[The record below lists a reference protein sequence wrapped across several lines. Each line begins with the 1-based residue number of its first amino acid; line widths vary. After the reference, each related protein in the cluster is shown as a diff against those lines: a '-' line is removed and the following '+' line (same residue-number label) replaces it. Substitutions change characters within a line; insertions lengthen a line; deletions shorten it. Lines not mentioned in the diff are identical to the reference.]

1 MLFNWLV
8 APGSLDHVSC
18 IDKCI
23 YLGFD
28 SRSPSEDPLLLRHG
42 ARHGAGL
49 VLVAGPLPSFDFY
62 FVLGLCIQAAVR
74 VWYTLV
80 KTSLFQYSS
89 SSFPRPHSILD

>member
-1 MLFNWLV
+1 MALDQAPLEARFPRGTCVLICLLVVSLLDYYIMLFNWLV
-8 APGSLDHVSC
+8 APGSLSHVSC

-49 VLVAGPLPSFDFY
+49 VLVAGPLPSFDF
-62 FVLGLCIQAAVR
+62 
-74 VWYTLV
+74 
-80 KTSLFQYSS
+80 
-89 SSFPRPHSILD
+89 

>member
-1 MLFNWLV
+1 MHANWLV
-8 APGSLDHVSC
+8 APGSLSHVSC

-28 SRSPSEDPLLLRHG
+28 SRSPSEESLLPRHG

-74 VWYTLV
+74 VW
-80 KTSLFQYSS
+80 
-89 SSFPRPHSILD
+89 